1 MRRFAR
7 HVYSTL
13 FLAASLL
20 LVACGGGGG
29 SSPAMVVS
37 TGTLVTG
44 TVAHGLPMTGATLSL
59 KDAAGV
65 TMTAITAADGT
76 YTFDASGLT
85 APVVLVALGTGSSST
100 GPATLVSCKDV
111 ITPLATTVVN
121 VTPWT
126 TAICAMLSST
136 GKATDLDPILDR
148 DRIRTM
154 LMLVDNYT
162 KALLAPTLTTAGYLT
177 TQGPISTPFATISPY
192 GISGTGYDSIN
203 DNLIVG
209 QTPAHVVFM
218 ADKNLPGCALGQTM
232 GCVQFSNPATQT
244 TDQSNVCGTDI
255 ATGVPISC
263 NASLALTAIPPANTI
278 ATANTYAFGCIGCV
292 FWGPLDNFSGAS
304 IQMPLSLTHII
315 PGAPNR
321 GR

>member
-13 FLAASLL
+13 FLAAFLL

-29 SSPAMVVS
+29 SSPAMA
-37 TGTLVTG
+37 TGTLVMG
-44 TVAHGLPMTGATLSL
+44 TVARGLPMAGATLRL

-65 TMTAITAADGT
+65 TMTAITAVDGT

-85 APVVLVALGTGSSST
+85 APVVLVAVGTSSGSSV
-100 GPATLVSCKDV
+100 PATLVSCKDI

-136 GKATDLDPILDR
+136 GRATDLDPILDR

-154 LMLVDNYT
+154 LVLVDNYT

-177 TQGPISTPFATISPY
+177 TQGPISTPFATISPF
-192 GISGTGYDSIN
+192 GISGAGYDSIY

-209 QTPAHVVFM
+209 QTPAHAVFM
-218 ADKNLPGCALGQTM
+218 ADKNLPGCVSGEAI

-244 TDQSNVCGTDI
+244 TTQSNVCGADI
-255 ATGVPISC
+255 ATGAPISC
-263 NASLALTAIPPANTI
+263 NVSLPLTATPPANNI
-278 ATANTYAFGCIGCV
+278 ATANAYAFGCIGCV

-304 IQMPLSLTHII
+304 NQTPLSLTHIV

>member
-7 HVYSTL
+7 HLYSTFL
-13 FLAASLL
+13 LAASLL
-20 LVACGGGGG
+20 LVACGGGG
-29 SSPAMVVS
+29 SSPTMAVS
-37 TGTLVTG
+37 TSTLVTG
-44 TVAHGLPMTGATLSL
+44 TVAHGRPMVGATLRL

-65 TMTAITAADGT
+65 SMTAITAVDGT

-85 APVVLVALGTGSSST
+85 APVVLVAVGTSSAGT

-136 GKATDLDPILDR
+136 GKATDLDPIQDR
-148 DRIRTM
+148 DRIKSL

-162 KALLAPTLTTAGYLT
+162 KALLAPTLTIAGYLT

-192 GISGTGYDSIN
+192 GISGTGYDSIY

-218 ADKNLPGCALGQTM
+218 ADKNLPGCALGQST

-244 TDQSNVCGTDI
+244 ATQPNACGTDI

-263 NASLALTAIPPANTI
+263 SVSLPLTAMPPANTI
-278 ATANTYAFGCIGCV
+278 ATANAYAFGCIGCV
-292 FWGPLDNFSGAS
+292 FWGPVDNFSGAS
-304 IQMPLSLTHII
+304 SQTPLSLTHII
-315 PGAPNR
+315 PGSPNR
-321 GR
+321 GSG